1 MSENNSSWFHCGRCG
16 SLFQSPP
23 GESDRRVCSE
33 CGLDPSLGIEA
44 APDDRPV
51 TPNADSA
58 ESATKAAR
66 SGETERSSR
75 RKRKR
80 SYFMVKLIAAWT
92 LVIALIIFGAR
103 HRWGD
108 KSTKKPFVSKIQTAQ
123 TLSAEDAAFL
133 NENGPRANQSFSGFL
148 ASSTPEARNQFVL
161 SPVITASRM
170 ARFYAM
176 NPLASI
182 PSETLVLK
190 KSAILNL
197 PAGKAIETLW
207 NTTDGLQIDAVFVEQ
222 DGEWRLDWDHF
233 ARFSTYPWALFL
245 AGSGDEEG
253 EFRLLAR
260 QRLADER
267 KNADALSIV
276 LYAPRFGAP
285 DETGFQSPE
294 FLVSRDTRNGRL
306 LDAAFKLEKEDKRPF
321 GVNIPNPDPDEIIR
335 VRAKVRRIE
344 DPTGRRFEIQEV
356 IACHWY
362 SVDDPGVEIPETPEE
377 PVAPE

>member
-1 MSENNSSWFHCGRCG
+1 
-16 SLFQSPP
+16 
-23 GESDRRVCSE
+23 
-33 CGLDPSLGIEA
+33 
-44 APDDRPV
+44 
-51 TPNADSA
+51 
-58 ESATKAAR
+58 
-66 SGETERSSR
+66 
-75 RKRKR
+75 
-80 SYFMVKLIAAWT
+80 MVKLIAAWT

-108 KSTKKPFVSKIQTAQ
+108 KATKKPFVSKIQTAQ

-182 PSETLVLK
+182 PSETLLLK
-190 KSAILNL
+190 KSAILSL

-267 KNADALSIV
+267 KTRTLSASCFTHRV
-276 LYAPRFGAP
+276 SAPPPRQDSSHPSFWSVATPGTAVCLMPHSNSKRKTSAP
-285 DETGFQSPE
+285 S
-294 FLVSRDTRNGRL
+294 
-306 LDAAFKLEKEDKRPF
+306 A
-321 GVNIPNPDPDEIIR
+321 
-335 VRAKVRRIE
+335 
-344 DPTGRRFEIQEV
+344 
-356 IACHWY
+356 
-362 SVDDPGVEIPETPEE
+362 
-377 PVAPE
+377 